1 MDDQIEIFG
10 TTFAVTYYLM
20 IAFYNNHYGQL
31 IIDSNLGIF
40 NEL

>member
-1 MDDQIEIFG
+1 MDNRMEIFG
-10 TTFAVTYYLM
+10 CILVVAYHLM
-20 IAFYNNHYGQL
+20 IAFYSNYCGQL